1 MTSKVLFIAILALCT
16 ALAAPTFDSAHDPRA
31 TQPAKSKSICLRQ
44 ENIDPPP
51 QLQIDEIDTLLPTA
65 LDTSPQALST
75 TFTIPEDNQYPFSF
89 SYITSPVSNPTL
101 EQTTTVTIIMDEP
114 TTITV
119 PAEPK
124 TITEF
129 ITVTPSTSAMPPPT
143 TSRSTPDADM
153 APPKAVWIAPGNM
166 SDLSSFHVSKYAG
179 GKQNMKV
186 VTGIPAKASA
196 TSKAAMAAAAAVAAD
211 PSLPQWDNAS
221 AALQLLFPENSID
234 PANEPQGGAEFYAA
248 PIDISDARNVT
259 FRYSV
264 FFPANFDWVLA
275 GKLPG
280 LYGGHTGCSG
290 GNAALDCF
298 STRLMWRQNGAGE
311 LYLVCVFRLATL
323 TPDEV

>member
-1 MTSKVLFIAILALCT
+1 MASKALCVAILVGGLCHV
-16 ALAAPTFDSAHDPRA
+16 LAAPTFNSTHYTRA
-31 TQPAKSKSICLRQ
+31 TPQPTSLCLRQ
-44 ENIDPPP
+44 ENIDPPS
-51 QLQIDEIDTLLPTA
+51 QLRINEADALL
-65 LDTSPQALST
+65 LDTSSQALST
-75 TFTIPEDNQYPFSF
+75 TFAIPEGNQYPFSF
-89 SYITSPVSNPTL
+89 SYITPPVSNPTV
-101 EQTTTVTIIMDEP
+101 EQTTTVTITMEEP

-129 ITVTPSTSAMPPPT
+129 ITITSSSSSLRPPAP
-143 TSRSTPDADM
+143 SRSPLDNDM
-153 APPKAVWIAPGNM
+153 GPAKAVWVAPGNM

-196 TSKAAMAAAAAVAAD
+196 TSKAAIAAAAAAVAAD

-221 AALQLLFPENSID
+221 AALQLFFPENSID

-259 FRYSV
+259 FQYSV
-264 FFPANFDWVLA
+264 FFPKDFDWVLA

-311 LYLVCVFRLATL
+311 LYLVCAFRLATC
-323 TPDEV
+323 